1 MSPLSAVAT
10 LAVHGRAPSELPS
23 WCDVTDHLAGGAAA
37 ALDPPPGAAICDLL
51 GPLYELMLADAV
63 RRSAGVHFTSPAL
76 ASGLVNFAAS
86 IRVGERFRTG
96 EVVLDPACGAGAFL
110 VATAR
115 HLGAEAGT
123 DGRSTS
129 AGGIL
134 SRLVGADLDPDV
146 LVVASAALAR
156 WALDEADAPGHDEA
170 VGRARASGLSSDEP
184 TLVCC
189 DALTQPDVL
198 ARAIGGAPVG
208 WVVGNPPF
216 LAQLRAGTRH
226 DARRRS
232 SLTERFGAE
241 VGAYTD
247 TAALFLLA
255 ATELVADTGVVCLIQ
270 PRSVLAARDAAG
282 VRQTVTKRMPLAAAW
297 VGDGGFGAAVEV
309 WAPVLGGFAAAPV
322 GEVPVRGG
330 STVEMELG
338 MVPVGA
344 LSSES
349 WGALVAAAEGLP
361 AVRRTS
367 GTPLGRLGEV
377 VRFSAG
383 FRDEYYAMLELAQ
396 EATLTEREGRPE
408 VPAGFAALV
417 SSGLIDPGVCRW
429 GGKSM
434 RFGKRRWESPVVD
447 LGALAADDAPTT
459 AWAKRQ
465 LVPKVLVASQTR
477 VIEAAPDGQGRAI
490 GLTPVIAGVP
500 KGITLGH
507 LLAVLCSPVSTL
519 SLVSAMAGSG
529 MGRAGVRVST
539 RALGDLDLPVHQG
552 PWDEAAGLLAGRC
565 DLGDG
570 IESATLT
577 WVHELMVAASGID
590 DPSPVRG
597 WFADLVR

>member
-10 LAVHGRAPSELPS
+10 LAVHGCTPSELPS

-37 ALDPPPGAAICDLL
+37 ALDPPPGSAICDLL

-76 ASGLVNFAAS
+76 ASGLVTFAAS
-86 IRVGERFRTG
+86 TRVGERLRTG

-115 HLGAEAGT
+115 YLRAEAGA

-129 AGGIL
+129 AGEIL

-146 LVVASAALAR
+146 LVVARAALAR
-156 WALDEADAPGHDEA
+156 WALDEADAPGDDEA
-170 VGRARASGLSSDEP
+170 VARAPASGWSSDEP

-189 DALTQPDVL
+189 DALTQPGAL

-232 SLTERFGAE
+232 SLTERFGGE

-247 TAALFLLA
+247 TAALFLLV
-255 ATELVADTGVVCLIQ
+255 ATELVVDTGVVCLIQ
-270 PRSVLAARDAAG
+270 PRSVLAARDATG
-282 VRQTVTKRMPLAAAW
+282 VRQTVTERMPLAAAW

-309 WAPVLGGFAAAPV
+309 WAPVLGGSGAAAPG

-344 LSSES
+344 LSGES

-361 AVRRTS
+361 AIRRTS

-396 EATLTEREGRPE
+396 EATLPEREGPPE

-447 LGALAADDAPTT
+447 LGSLEADDAPTST
-459 AWAKRQ
+459 WAKRQ

-519 SLVSAMAGSG
+519 SLVVAMAGSG
-529 MGRAGVRVST
+529 LGKAGVRVST
-539 RALGDLDLPVHQG
+539 RALGDLELPVHQG
-552 PWDEAAGLLAGRC
+552 PWDEAAGLLAGHC

-570 IESATLT
+570 IDPTTLAA
-577 WVHELMVAASGID
+577 VPRLMVGAAGID
-590 DPSPVRG
+590 DGDAVLS
-597 WFADLVR
+597 WFAER